1 MEKLLGRTFDS
12 TAHLHGMSGLSPI
25 GEQNGMHTGM
35 MNIPTTAVVM
45 N

>member
-1 MEKLLGRTFDS
+1 MLGRTFGS

-25 GEQNGMHTGM
+25 GEQNGTHTGM
-35 MNIPTTAVVM
+35 INIPTTAVVK